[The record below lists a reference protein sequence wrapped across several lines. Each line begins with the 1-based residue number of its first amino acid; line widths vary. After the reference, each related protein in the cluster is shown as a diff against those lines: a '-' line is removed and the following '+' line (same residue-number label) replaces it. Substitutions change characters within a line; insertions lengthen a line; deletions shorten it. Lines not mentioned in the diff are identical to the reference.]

1 MTDALKLRPYMGLFY
16 LKYRVSHKNLTI
28 FNTLKLF
35 SLPLLTL
42 YLFHDKLKVIL
53 YSWCYLLGIVNL

>member
-53 YSWCYLLGIVNL
+53 YS